1 MKGIAEL
8 IANGITRE
16 EAMLIAYRVLK
27 LVQN

>member
-16 EAMLIAYRVLK
+16 EAMLLAYRFIKIL
-27 LVQN
+27 QN

>member
-16 EAMLIAYRVLK
+16 EMMLIAYRIIK
-27 LVQN
+27 LLQN